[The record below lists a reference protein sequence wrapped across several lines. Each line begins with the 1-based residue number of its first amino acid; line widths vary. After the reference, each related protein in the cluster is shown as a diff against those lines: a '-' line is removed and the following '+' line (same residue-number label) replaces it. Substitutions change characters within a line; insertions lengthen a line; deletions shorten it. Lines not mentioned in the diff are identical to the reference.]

1 MTAEPLE
8 SPARSARTMRVPDT
22 LLILLVLAVAAWA
35 ATYVFVPGHFA
46 MTGDPARIVAGSF
59 TSAGEAQP
67 APLFGDAQR
76 TGLLDLLF
84 AGLVS
89 GDRDSAAV
97 GLMAFILVVGG
108 VFGVILKTGAV
119 EAAIAAAL
127 PDGRV
132 KNETLVI
139 ILFVLFSLAGA
150 VFGMGEEAIAV
161 SLILI
166 PALVRAGYDSLTGLI
181 VCYVATQIGFATSW
195 MNPFSVIVAQSIA
208 GVPPMSGMG
217 LRVLAWILFT
227 LIGAVWLWRHA
238 RMVRLDPARSP
249 VFDTDRHWRS
259 APLAAAAHGFR
270 WPHATILAVLGL
282 GIIWVAWGV
291 SARGYYLGEIAAQFV
306 GIGMVIGVVARVA
319 RLPGISGN
327 SLMEAFRDGAVALAP
342 AVLVIAAAKG
352 IVLVMG
358 GDDPA
363 ADSLLNS
370 LLAGLAGVTGALP
383 DWLTA
388 WGMYLVQSLINLFI
402 VSGSGQASVTMPL
415 MAPLADLSGVSRQ
428 TAILAF
434 QLGDGLTNLVVPTS
448 AALMGCLAAA
458 RVDFVAWLRF
468 FWRPMAALMAL
479 SSVFVIAA
487 HAIGYT

>member
-1 MTAEPLE
+1 MDPDPLG
-8 SPARSARTMRVPDT
+8 SQPAPARTIRVPDT
-22 LLILLVLAVAAWA
+22 LLILLVLAFAAWA
-35 ATYVFVPGHFA
+35 ATFVFVPGHFSLA
-46 MTGDPARIVAGSF
+46 GDPARIVAGSF

-76 TGLLDLLF
+76 TGLIDFLF

-89 GDRDSAAV
+89 GDRNSATV
-97 GLMAFILVVGG
+97 GLLAFILVVGG

-127 PDGRV
+127 PGGRV
-132 KNETLVI
+132 QSETLVI
-139 ILFVLFSLAGA
+139 ILFVIFSLAGA
-150 VFGMGEEAIAV
+150 VFGMGEEAIAI

-181 VCYVATQIGFATSW
+181 VCYVATQVGFATSW
-195 MNPFSVIVAQSIA
+195 MNPFSVVVAQSIA
-208 GVPPMSGMG
+208 GVPPMSGLP
-217 LRVLAWILFT
+217 LRVLAWTTFT
-227 LIGAVWLWRHA
+227 LIAAVWLWRHA

-249 VFDTDRHWRS
+249 VFDSDQHWRS
-259 APLAAAAHGFR
+259 APVAAAANGFR
-270 WPHATILAVLGL
+270 WPHAIILAALVLGI
-282 GIIWVAWGV
+282 GWVAWGV
-291 SARGYYLGEIAAQFV
+291 TARGYYLGEIAAQFV
-306 GIGMVIGVVARVA
+306 GIGLVIGVVARAA
-319 RLPGISGN
+319 RLPDISGN

-342 AVLVIAAAKG
+342 AGLVIAAAKG

-358 GDDPA
+358 GDNPA
-363 ADSLLNS
+363 IDSLLNS
-370 LLAGLAGVTGALP
+370 LLAALAGATGALP

-388 WGMYLVQSLINLFI
+388 WGMYLVQSVINFFI

-415 MAPLADLSGVSRQ
+415 MAPLADLSGVTRQ

-468 FWRPMAALMAL
+468 FWRPMSALMAL
-479 SSVFVIAA
+479 SSLFVIAA
-487 HAIGYT
+487 QAIGYS

>member
-1 MTAEPLE
+1 
-8 SPARSARTMRVPDT
+8 MRVPDT

-35 ATYVFVPGHFA
+35 ATYVFVPGQFA

-97 GLMAFILVVGG
+97 GLLAFILVVGG

-249 VFDTDRHWRS
+249 VFDTDQHWRS
-259 APLAAAAHGFR
+259 APLAAADHGFR

-352 IVLVMG
+352 IVPTPRRTVC
-358 GDDPA
+358 
-363 ADSLLNS
+363 STVCS
-370 LLAGLAGVTGALP
+370 RGLPG
-383 DWLTA
+383 
-388 WGMYLVQSLINLFI
+388 
-402 VSGSGQASVTMPL
+402 
-415 MAPLADLSGVSRQ
+415 
-428 TAILAF
+428 
-434 QLGDGLTNLVVPTS
+434 
-448 AALMGCLAAA
+448 
-458 RVDFVAWLRF
+458 
-468 FWRPMAALMAL
+468 
-479 SSVFVIAA
+479 
-487 HAIGYT
+487 